1 MKALLV
7 PVAAALTVAGC
18 SSGPDRIDAGEWS
31 MSTEVL
37 SIEGPGVSD
46 AMSEAAASQP
56 PQTAST
62 CVTEEMAANDFG
74 GLLNPFPGNED
85 ACEFARSDVA
95 DGSMAIEAECTM
107 PDGSAIGFTAD
118 GSFDRQSME
127 GDMEVR
133 INAPGAGEVTVTSR
147 FSGERTGDC

>member
-74 GLLNPFPGNED
+74 GLLNQIPFHRLDVTAGNHDQCVAVPLDLEVLGFAGHLVAFLNVSMSPGGQD
-85 ACEFARSDVA
+85 ATETPAISGRSVSARSRP
-95 DGSMAIEAECTM
+95 
-107 PDGSAIGFTAD
+107 PDHSACRRF
-118 GSFDRQSME
+118 
-127 GDMEVR
+127 
-133 INAPGAGEVTVTSR
+133 AP
-147 FSGERTGDC
+147 